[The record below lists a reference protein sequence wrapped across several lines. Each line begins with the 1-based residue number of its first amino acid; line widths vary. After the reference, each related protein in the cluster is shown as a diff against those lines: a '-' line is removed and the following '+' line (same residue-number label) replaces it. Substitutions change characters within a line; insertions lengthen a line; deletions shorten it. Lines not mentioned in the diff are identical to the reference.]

1 MDKKI
6 KIRKIKKPLWY
17 LKPVIVIGSIFFT
30 IFKKIKIKKIN
41 CDNLEWP
48 YIIFAS
54 HASFMDFPMNANLTF
69 PHHANYISSN
79 EEFIGREWL
88 FYGAGCFPKRK
99 FTQDMVVV
107 KNVLRITKQL
117 KNSVTIYPEARYSL
131 IGINERI
138 DDTLGKL
145 VKAANVAAVV
155 MITNGN
161 FIHQPQWRKKY
172 KMNNPHEITFKCVAT
187 KEEVQ
192 SLSAEE
198 IQARIEENFVY
209 DDYKWQL
216 DNKIKI
222 KSKYRAQNIH
232 QVLYKCP
239 HCGKD
244 YTMCSEGI
252 NIWCSNCQIN
262 YEMNEYGQ
270 LRCTNGASKFTHA
283 PDWYRWERDEVIKEV
298 QNGTYYFEDEVR
310 LEHLVN
316 YQMGYREI
324 GTVKFVHDMQG
335 IHLHGTLLNG
345 EAFDFDNNPLNTPS
359 IHIDY
364 NYKKRGTVKRGQAI
378 DINTIN
384 DTWFIFPKTPN
395 EVVTKIHFATE
406 ALYDF
411 WSKNEKINIVCG

>member
-54 HASFMDFPMNANLTF
+54 HASFMDFPMNANITF

-172 KMNNPHEITFKCVAT
+172 KMNNPHEIIST
-187 KEEVQ
+187 
-192 SLSAEE
+192 
-198 IQARIEENFVY
+198 
-209 DDYKWQL
+209 
-216 DNKIKI
+216 
-222 KSKYRAQNIH
+222 
-232 QVLYKCP
+232 
-239 HCGKD
+239 
-244 YTMCSEGI
+244 
-252 NIWCSNCQIN
+252 
-262 YEMNEYGQ
+262 
-270 LRCTNGASKFTHA
+270 
-283 PDWYRWERDEVIKEV
+283 
-298 QNGTYYFEDEVR
+298 
-310 LEHLVN
+310 
-316 YQMGYREI
+316 
-324 GTVKFVHDMQG
+324 
-335 IHLHGTLLNG
+335 
-345 EAFDFDNNPLNTPS
+345 
-359 IHIDY
+359 
-364 NYKKRGTVKRGQAI
+364 
-378 DINTIN
+378 
-384 DTWFIFPKTPN
+384 
-395 EVVTKIHFATE
+395 
-406 ALYDF
+406 
-411 WSKNEKINIVCG
+411 